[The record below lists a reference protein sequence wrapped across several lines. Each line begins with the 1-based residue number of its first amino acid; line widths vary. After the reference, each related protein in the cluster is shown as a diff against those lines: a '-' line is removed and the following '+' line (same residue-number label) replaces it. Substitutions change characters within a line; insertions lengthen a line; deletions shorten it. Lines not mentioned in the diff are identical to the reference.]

1 MRRRHSVAVV
11 APPRTA
17 NSLARSL
24 EAEGLT
30 VSAKVRSPE
39 ALAQGDEIAAVVL
52 LADGLGTDLVDR
64 ARTVLRMLPDAR
76 LVVVAPPTSLR
87 RLRELITEGVDA
99 LVPDDDVDRCLGLAV
114 RSACVGQLSFPRSLG
129 VNLARP
135 VLSSRE
141 KQVLGL
147 VVLGL
152 TNGEIAGKLHLSQS
166 TVKTHL
172 SSAFSKLGAR
182 SRSEATA
189 LILDPET
196 GLGPGILAITNG
208 A

>member
-1 MRRRHSVAVV
+1 
-11 APPRTA
+11 
-17 NSLARSL
+17 
-24 EAEGLT
+24 
-30 VSAKVRSPE
+30 
-39 ALAQGDEIAAVVL
+39 LAQGDEIAAVVL

-64 ARTVLRMLPDAR
+64 ARTVRRMLPDAR

-114 RSACVGQLSFPRSLG
+114 RSACAGQLSFPRSLG

-152 TNGEIAGKLHLSQS
+152 SNGEIAGKLHVSQS

-172 SSAFSKLGAR
+172 SSAFSKKGAR
-182 SRSEATA
+182 S
-189 LILDPET
+189 
-196 GLGPGILAITNG
+196 
-208 A
+208 